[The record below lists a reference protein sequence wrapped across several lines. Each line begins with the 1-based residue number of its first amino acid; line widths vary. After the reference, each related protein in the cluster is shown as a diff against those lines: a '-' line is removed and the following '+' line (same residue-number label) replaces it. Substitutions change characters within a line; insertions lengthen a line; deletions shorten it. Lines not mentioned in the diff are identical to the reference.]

1 MNPNQ
6 MMIAKAMVAQ
16 TALREEAAE
25 SRRSRNKAGCSDEK
39 RTKKCCLDAIVAHE
53 IEILNVCDNAA
64 YSSTMCSKFAAP
76 RHSKLFQ

>member
-25 SRRSRNKAGCSDEK
+25 SRRRRHGAGPSRATRKD
-39 RTKKCCLDAIVAHE
+39 
-53 IEILNVCDNAA
+53 
-64 YSSTMCSKFAAP
+64 
-76 RHSKLFQ
+76 HSFLGLLRRR

>member
-25 SRRSRNKAGCSDEK
+25 SRRQRTKAGRS
-39 RTKKCCLDAIVAHE
+39 RTTRKDHNFLG
-53 IEILNVCDNAA
+53 LL
-64 YSSTMCSKFAAP
+64 
-76 RHSKLFQ
+76 RRR

>member
-25 SRRSRNKAGCSDEK
+25 SRRQRNKAGRS
-39 RTKKCCLDAIVAHE
+39 RTTGRDHNL
-53 IEILNVCDNAA
+53 LGLL
-64 YSSTMCSKFAAP
+64 
-76 RHSKLFQ
+76 RRR

>member
-25 SRRSRNKAGCSDEK
+25 SRRLRSSAGRSRTTRKD
-39 RTKKCCLDAIVAHE
+39 
-53 IEILNVCDNAA
+53 
-64 YSSTMCSKFAAP
+64 
-76 RHSKLFQ
+76 RHFLGLLRRR

>member
-25 SRRSRNKAGCSDEK
+25 SRRHRAQAGRSRTDRKDHNFLGLL
-39 RTKKCCLDAIVAHE
+39 R
-53 IEILNVCDNAA
+53 
-64 YSSTMCSKFAAP
+64 
-76 RHSKLFQ
+76 RR

>member
-25 SRRSRNKAGCSDEK
+25 SRVAATAIIAGWRPGSVPAD
-39 RTKKCCLDAIVAHE
+39 
-53 IEILNVCDNAA
+53 
-64 YSSTMCSKFAAP
+64 
-76 RHSKLFQ
+76 

>member
-25 SRRSRNKAGCSDEK
+25 SRRGRNNQGPSRTTRKDHNFLGLL
-39 RTKKCCLDAIVAHE
+39 R
-53 IEILNVCDNAA
+53 
-64 YSSTMCSKFAAP
+64 
-76 RHSKLFQ
+76 RR